1 MSISGRTKNWATKG
15 LLMIKQLQSLLSLVK
30 RELQIARVSN
40 AEYILFAG
48 YETKNLKEESDKSR
62 PDH

>member
-1 MSISGRTKNWATKG
+1 
-15 LLMIKQLQSLLSLVK
+15 MIEELQSLLTLVK
-30 RELQIARVSN
+30 RELQISRVSN